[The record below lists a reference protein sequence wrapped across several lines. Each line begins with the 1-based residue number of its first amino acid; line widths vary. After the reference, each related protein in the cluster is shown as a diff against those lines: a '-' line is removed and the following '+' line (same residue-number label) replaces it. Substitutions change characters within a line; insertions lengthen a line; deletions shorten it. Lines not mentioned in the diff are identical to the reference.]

1 MKSLILIFLI
11 SVPIQFAFASPQSLV
26 DSSKKD
32 LASLQ
37 KKETLLWV
45 SLGGGV
51 LGPYIGGDFK
61 TTYAWGERSIEMK
74 VIGAS
79 ELAIFNPPS
88 NEIIEY
94 GLYYGMQK
102 YNDLFL
108 GRIAAGPSYFSGKR
122 NGIGDIHNF
131 GIGAEAEVMLKY
143 EFAGLSIMFT
153 TMVCPKFFY
162 AGVILNVNAGK
173 LN

>member
-1 MKSLILIFLI
+1 MLNFSYECHKVLVSTMYYLFSWHKCCTFVLFLTTITMKSLILIFLI

-79 ELAIFNPPS
+79 EL
-88 NEIIEY
+88 
-94 GLYYGMQK
+94 
-102 YNDLFL
+102 
-108 GRIAAGPSYFSGKR
+108 
-122 NGIGDIHNF
+122 
-131 GIGAEAEVMLKY
+131 
-143 EFAGLSIMFT
+143 
-153 TMVCPKFFY
+153 
-162 AGVILNVNAGK
+162 
-173 LN
+173 